1 MSRTEETSPLSRD
14 LRARISAYLGLLA
27 AYLAAVRND
36 PLTPLMLSFYAA
48 ACGWSLG
55 FEGRF
60 RKPFFSQPVKIVLIA
75 VGAALFV
82 MFVARSAGSGTEQ
95 FANVISRFLFWN
107 AVVFVL
113 SRNKSEYDLWTLAI
127 IELSLFMISGS
138 FVQPAL
144 FVPLLLA
151 STASL
156 LCTFLRVAY
165 LRCGPAGEAQ
175 KGGASVVF
183 VTLLLAVEVGAVL
196 FVAFPRS
203 LFRGDRPAGAELPAA
218 RKDVPPEGLPVAS
231 KEERTGIPEQPQ
243 FLDLASYRKL
253 KADPR
258 PVAKLRVRDLQGG
271 AVPADRTPYLRGA
284 VLDTYEGGRWKASY
298 NLRVR
303 SDGDDGARDGWIA
316 LDRNPAPGRMHV
328 MQQIHQTRLGGDL
341 AFGLP
346 DLVRVQL
353 QRARWD
359 PAGRLFLAQAPDPF
373 VEYFAESAL
382 MPLDVPRDVKPF
394 PPPAAWLQVPESL
407 ERLKETARRAVAG
420 APEGSIHAKAA
431 RIQNWLMRNGFA
443 YKLDPFAPAEGK
455 DAVEHFL
462 DKRAGYCT
470 HFASALVLMCRAAG
484 VPARVATGFQ
494 LHDPLDDGSFLIRS
508 SDAHAWAEVWFGP
521 EHGWRAYD
529 ATPAE
534 GRGPGPMPEG
544 AAVASTD
551 VKKPEDGAPKK
562 SWDRL
567 IVEFDPS
574 SQGETLG
581 VALRALGAFFARVG
595 AVLVSPPALV
605 ALAGLLAA
613 AVASWML
620 MPASRRRRLRQ
631 IVSGFREPATVDFY
645 RDFLWALSRRGIRKH
660 PALTPAEF
668 AVQLRPVLADEGIDF
683 VTAKF
688 YEQRY
693 RGTPPSPEDR
703 RRLDAIV
710 QRLLMK

>member
-1 MSRTEETSPLSRD
+1 MSRTEETTPLSRD
-14 LRARISAYLGLLA
+14 LKARISAYLGLLA

-36 PLTPLMLSFYAA
+36 PLTPVMLAFYAV

-55 FEGRF
+55 FESRF

-75 VGAALFV
+75 AGAALFV
-82 MFVARSAGSGTEQ
+82 IFVARSAGSGTEQ

-138 FVQPAL
+138 FVQPVF

-151 STASL
+151 STATL
-156 LCTFLRVAY
+156 LYTFLRVAY
-165 LRCGPAGEAQ
+165 LRCGPAGQQQ
-175 KGGASVVF
+175 KGGASIVF
-183 VTLLLAVEVGAVL
+183 VTLLLAVEIGAVL
-196 FVAFPRS
+196 FVAFPRR
-203 LFRGDRPAGAELPAA
+203 LFRGERPAGAELPAA
-218 RKDVPPEGLPVAS
+218 KKDLPPPGLPVATG
-231 KEERTGIPEQPQ
+231 EERTGIPEQPQ
-243 FLDLASYRKL
+243 FLDLSSYRKL
-253 KADPR
+253 KADVR
-258 PVAKLRVRDLQGG
+258 PVAKIRVRDLQG
-271 AVPADRTPYLRGA
+271 ATVPADRTPYLRGA
-284 VLDTYEGGRWKASY
+284 VLDHYENGRWKASLS
-298 NLRVR
+298 LRAR
-303 SDGDDGARDGWIA
+303 SDGDDGVKDGWIE
-316 LDRNPAPGRMHV
+316 LERNPAPGRMRV
-328 MQQIHQTRLGGDL
+328 LAQIHQTRLGGDL

-359 PAGRLFLAQAPDPF
+359 PQGRLHLAQAPDPF
-373 VEYFAESAL
+373 IEYFAESAL
-382 MPLDVPRDVKPF
+382 MPVDLPKESKSA
-394 PPPAAWLQVPESL
+394 PPPAAYLQLPAGL
-407 ERLKETARRAVAG
+407 ERLRETAAKAVAG
-420 APEGSIHAKAA
+420 APQGAVHGKAG
-431 RIQNWLMRNGFA
+431 RIQNYLMRNGFT
-443 YKLDPFAPAEGK
+443 YKLDPFVPEGGR

-462 DKRAGYCT
+462 EKRSGYCT
-470 HFASALVLMCRAAG
+470 HFATALVLMCRAAG

-494 LHDPLDDGSFLIRS
+494 LHDPQEDGSFLIRS

-544 AAVASTD
+544 APVASTD
-551 VKKPEDGAPKK
+551 EKKPEEAGPRK
-562 SWDRL
+562 SWDRM

-581 VALRALGAFFARVG
+581 AALGAVWTFLYGIFLF
-595 AVLVSPPALV
+595 LVSPPILV
-605 ALAGLLAA
+605 ALAALLA
-613 AVASWML
+613 VLLASYLL
-620 MPASRRRRLRQ
+620 MPASKRNRLRQ
-631 IVSGFREPATVDFY
+631 LVSGFRETASVDFY

-660 PALTPAEF
+660 PAQTPAEF
-668 AVQLRPVLADEGIDF
+668 AAQLRPVMADEGIDF

-703 RRLDAIV
+703 LRLDAILK
-710 QRLLMK
+710 RLLTK